1 LPPEKKNLDEILNEF
16 GKDEITEEAD
26 KSAGF
31 TGDNVGSPAETE
43 ITDEK
48 DVTGVLP
55 AEIEPPVLPD
65 NKKSIYEA
73 LLDNLT
79 DDDPDEPLS
88 PDEAYDEF
96 DEETY
101 EDSDEDSDE
110 DGKHSPKG
118 RRRKQ
123 SSAKH
128 LIFGLVLT
136 AIIVS
141 LSVLASAFIVSAG
154 REFLGLGRGSN
165 EILLDI
171 EDDMTIEDAADMF
184 LREGIITDKDLF
196 MRFTRIRGLRG
207 MVSGSHLFRPNMTY
221 GDLADELLS
230 AGIAAE
236 DETKIISVTFPE
248 GITLKT
254 AAEILEDNG
263 VCDATEFIN
272 TFNTA
277 SFGYDFE
284 SSVRADRL
292 EYYKMEGFCFPDTYQ
307 FFEDE
312 EVISVVKKIYRN
324 FNNKFTPDIIG
335 RAEDMGLT
343 IETLITFASI
353 VQSEAPTH
361 SDMKKIA
368 SVFWNRLNDPE
379 FEPKRLQS
387 DPTRGYVENIIMP
400 SIGYDATEV
409 FSAYN
414 TYTATGLPPG
424 AICNPGMDAVD
435 AVLYPAETNYLYF
448 CANVNT
454 SETFYAVTLE
464 EHEENLKLAGIV

>member
-1 LPPEKKNLDEILNEF
+1 LPPEKKNIDDILNEF
-16 GKDEITEEAD
+16 GKNEPRDESEN
-26 KSAGF
+26 SAE
-31 TGDNVGSPAETE
+31 TDDLSAETE
-43 ITDEK
+43 TETDIA
-48 DVTGVLP
+48 DDSLT
-55 AEIEPPVLPD
+55 EIEPPVLPES
-65 NKKSIYEA
+65 KKSIYEA
-73 LLDNLT
+73 LLGSLT
-79 DDDPDEPLS
+79 DEDDSSEFSDKTN
-88 PDEAYDEF
+88 F
-96 DEETY
+96 DENGDIPHEEIDEY
-101 EDSDEDSDE
+101 GESDEKGS
-110 DGKHSPKG
+110 KRG
-118 RRRKQ
+118 RRRKK
-123 SSAKH
+123 SSAKQ

-154 REFLGLGRGSN
+154 REFLGIGRSSN
-165 EILLDI
+165 GILLDI
-171 EDDMTIEDAADMF
+171 DDSMTIEDAADMF
-184 LREGIITDKDLF
+184 VREGIITDKDLF

-207 MVSGSHLFRPNMTY
+207 MVSGSHIFRPNMTY

-236 DETKIISVTFPE
+236 DETKIVSVTFPE
-248 GITLKT
+248 GITLKA

-263 VCDATEFIN
+263 VCDAADFIN

-324 FNNKFTPDIIG
+324 FNSKFTPDIIG

-353 VQSEAPTH
+353 VQSEAPTR
-361 SDMKKIA
+361 SDMKKIS

-400 SIGYDATEV
+400 GIGYDAAEV

-424 AICNPGMDAVD
+424 AICNPGMDAID
-435 AVLYPAETNYLYF
+435 AVLYPAETDYLYF
-448 CANVNT
+448 CANVET
-454 SETFYAVTLE
+454 SETFYAETLE
-464 EHEENLKLAGIV
+464 GHEENLVLAGIV